1 MGAYEKFAQVY
12 DLFMDNID
20 YEEWADYITD
30 HLKKYGIEDGLV
42 LELGC
47 GTGTMTG
54 LLADRGYDMIGVD
67 NSGEMLAEAME
78 KRMESGQDILYLQQ
92 DMQEFELYGTV
103 RAIVSVCDSL
113 NYITEREELLQVFR
127 LVNNYLDPE
136 GLFLFDMNT
145 IHKYRDILG
154 DTTIAENRDEGS
166 FIWDNSY
173 DPENGLNI
181 YELAVF
187 LPREDGLYEK
197 AEEVH
202 CQKAYSQEEI
212 EELIREAGI
221 RMPGALS
228 GTIGIVGGLII
239 GDAAVSA
246 NLVSPMA
253 VVIVALSALSSFAI
267 PNEECTSAFRL
278 IKYGFILL
286 GGLLGMYGIVLGL
299 YLLLGHL
306 ARLTSFKIPYLMPFI
321 GKDIAGYQDERDLLV
336 RAPMRKMRYRPIY
349 TRRFQRVRLREK

>member
-136 GLFLFDMNT
+136 GLFLFDSFL
-145 IHKYRDILG
+145 KILQYIL
-154 DTTIAENRDEGS
+154 TKVICT
-166 FIWDNSY
+166 
-173 DPENGLNI
+173 NI
-181 YELAVF
+181 
-187 LPREDGLYEK
+187 
-197 AEEVH
+197 
-202 CQKAYSQEEI
+202 
-212 EELIREAGI
+212 LI
-221 RMPGALS
+221 
-228 GTIGIVGGLII
+228 LII
-239 GDAAVSA
+239 KEVYRWKIQDCIKTSQKEQ
-246 NLVSPMA
+246 M
-253 VVIVALSALSSFAI
+253 VIF
-267 PNEECTSAFRL
+267 
-278 IKYGFILL
+278 
-286 GGLLGMYGIVLGL
+286 M
-299 YLLLGHL
+299 
-306 ARLTSFKIPYLMPFI
+306 
-321 GKDIAGYQDERDLLV
+321 
-336 RAPMRKMRYRPIY
+336 
-349 TRRFQRVRLREK
+349 